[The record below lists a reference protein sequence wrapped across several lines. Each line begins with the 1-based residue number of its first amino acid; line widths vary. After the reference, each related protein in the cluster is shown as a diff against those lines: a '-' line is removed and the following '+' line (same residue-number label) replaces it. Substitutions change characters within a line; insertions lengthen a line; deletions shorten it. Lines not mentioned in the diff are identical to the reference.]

1 MLSFSPQ
8 PPTRLQRLY
17 RATWGRVFAAL
28 YDRFLAGAEAGKLGR
43 LRAGVVGD
51 ATGVVL
57 DIGAGT
63 GINLQHLAEDAQII
77 MAEPDPH
84 MASRLAARAAALGR
98 DVDLVLAP
106 GEQLPLDDGSVDH
119 VLCTLVLCTVSDPA
133 ATLREAHRVLRPGGT
148 LHLLEHVRSEVERT
162 AKIQDRF
169 RAPWSA
175 MACGCQANRET
186 EALLVPAG
194 FSDINL
200 EHLTLSG
207 CGPMLSSMIVGR
219 ATKAL

>member
-1 MLSFSPQ
+1 
-8 PPTRLQRLY
+8 
-17 RATWGRVFAAL
+17 
-28 YDRFLAGAEAGKLGR
+28 
-43 LRAGVVGD
+43 VGD

-219 ATKAL
+219 ATKAP